1 MDLTTSFGCAF
12 ELAQSLVPRDIP
24 NPEKGS
30 SVGETQKKSE
40 PMVISLTSN
49 IAKTY
54 QRCNPSFRAVS
65 KLPGRLLTN
74 PGEGVRNDGADN
86 RDHNLICR
94 VHDGLFSSV
103 SNSTY
108 TILDSLGLGTFGQVF
123 RCQKN
128 GTKEIVAVK
137 VIKNKTAYHNQGM
150 IEIKVLRQ
158 LNKTY
163 DPKNQRHIVRMM
175 ESFEHKG
182 HICIVFELLNMSL
195 LDVLTQNQLRGLP
208 LAVVQRFT
216 RQILSALVTL
226 QDADVVHCDLKPEN
240 ILLVPQPVTQK
251 QRRVSKKV
259 VTPDKVN
266 PAIPEGST
274 RDAVTLIS
282 PPLPELSLGPS
293 ATAATESALEGQSAV
308 TGSGGAADAAATS
321 GPTSSDGEEAIVT
334 VPTTTEQNGK
344 ATDGNVSSPTAD
356 TNSSGEH
363 SSGATERL
371 GVLSDIKVIDFG
383 SACFEGRTMYS
394 YIQSRFCKFY
404 RLYLGNIK

>member
-1 MDLTTSFGCAF
+1 MSLPTSAGCAF
-12 ELAQSLVPRDIP
+12 ELARSLAVSDSP
-24 NPEKGS
+24 NPGEGS
-30 SVGETQKKSE
+30 SVGETQTKAE
-40 PMVISLTSN
+40 PLVISLTSN
-49 IAKTY
+49 IANTF
-54 QRCNPSFRAVS
+54 QRCNPSFKAVS

-240 ILLVPQPVTQK
+240 ILLVPQPVAQK
-251 QRRVSKKV
+251 QRRVSKI

-266 PAIPEGST
+266 PARAEGSA
-274 RDAVTLIS
+274 RGAGGLIS
-282 PPLPELSLGPS
+282 PPLPELSFCLLYTSPS
-293 ATAATESALEGQSAV
+293 PR
-308 TGSGGAADAAATS
+308 D
-321 GPTSSDGEEAIVT
+321 
-334 VPTTTEQNGK
+334 
-344 ATDGNVSSPTAD
+344 
-356 TNSSGEH
+356 
-363 SSGATERL
+363 
-371 GVLSDIKVIDFG
+371 
-383 SACFEGRTMYS
+383 
-394 YIQSRFCKFY
+394 
-404 RLYLGNIK
+404 